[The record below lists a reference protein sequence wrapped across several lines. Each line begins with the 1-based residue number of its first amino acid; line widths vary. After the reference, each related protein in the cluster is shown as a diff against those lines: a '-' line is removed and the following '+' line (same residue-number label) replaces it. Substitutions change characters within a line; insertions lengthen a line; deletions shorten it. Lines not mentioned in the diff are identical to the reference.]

1 MLTGL
6 NATDLAVA
14 KRGTSMNNLQLGPG
28 KDGVFP
34 TTKID
39 LKVSNLS
46 ATQKAVVLAAI
57 KNYSDGWP
65 ATRKAWK
72 GLFKEIVL
80 VLCFLHSYIKIRS
93 ISKKEP
99 LKNEIFNQVWDA
111 HKAVN

>member
-14 KRGTSMNNLQLGPG
+14 KRGTSMNNLQSGPG

-46 ATQKAVVLAAI
+46 TTQKAAVLAAI
-57 KNYSDGWP
+57 KTYSDGWP
-65 ATRKAWK
+65 AIRKAWK
-72 GLFKEIVL
+72 GLYQRDCACSIFSTL
-80 VLCFLHSYIKIRS
+80 VYQN
-93 ISKKEP
+93 KKYLQKRTLE
-99 LKNEIFNQVWDA
+99 K
-111 HKAVN
+111 